1 MKIKSPISIMI
12 LVILL
17 TISFSI
23 SAQCPMCKASLE
35 GARQN
40 GTEVGNTVN
49 SGILY
54 LLALPYSI
62 ATVFGV
68 ILYRNNKLKKLKNTI
83 GNEQ

>member
-1 MKIKSPISIMI
+1 MKIKSQTLIII
-12 LVILL
+12 LFFLL
-17 TISFSI
+17 IFVFDS

-35 GARQN
+35 SAKEN
-40 GTEVGNTVN
+40 GTNVGNTLN

-68 ILYRNNKLKKLKNTI
+68 ILYRNNKLRKLKNSI

>member
-1 MKIKSPISIMI
+1 MKINRIIA
-12 LVILL
+12 ILL
-17 TISFSI
+17 FIILITFALDM

-35 GARQN
+35 GAREN
-40 GTEVGNTVN
+40 GTQVGNTLN

-62 ATVFGV
+62 ATVFG
-68 ILYRNNKLKKLKNTI
+68 IIFYRNNKLKKLKNSI